1 MEQLAQFVSKS
12 FQENATAPLP
22 VIVVDEDAT
31 TQLGFLR
38 NNTERATSTRITLS
52 VAHLLGDDN
61 GNESHGKSTNRESS
75 QEGNQSSVEVGN
87 IEEPPSPEA
96 RLQPEDLSVATTK
109 IKDVVKEVKASTE
122 NASPLKTPELKLSV
136 RKLLGCSPSPPP
148 ITRDRSASPEN
159 CTESKNRVTSSDIK
173 TTINDS
179 KLTTQVVRSLV
190 HNNQDEAT
198 KGSNCRGNGNGNGKQ
213 RRSRTNFTL
222 EQLAELERLFDETHY
237 PDAFMREELSQRL
250 GLSEARVQV
259 WFQNRRAKCRKHESQ
274 LHKGVAGGMVLAP
287 RSPPTTLEPCRVA
300 PYLPALRLHPPIQG
314 GGNNVSAAAAAAA
327 SSAFDPAVLH
337 YAAAG
342 GLFCLPPPPPPP
354 PTSSNHPHPLS
365 LAASLAAAAAR
376 SKNSSIADLRLKARR
391 HQEALGLDR
400 PA

>member
-1 MEQLAQFVSKS
+1 MHQANIAKSHLDEGAQ
-12 FQENATAPLP
+12 EATAG
-22 VIVVDEDAT
+22 IV
-31 TQLGFLR
+31 
-38 NNTERATSTRITLS
+38 
-52 VAHLLGDDN
+52 
-61 GNESHGKSTNRESS
+61 ESS
-75 QEGNQSSVEVGN
+75 GNV
-87 IEEPPSPEA
+87 EEPPSPEG
-96 RLQPEDLSVATTK
+96 RLQPEDLSITAK
-109 IKDVVKEVKASTE
+109 IKDIRDTADSLP
-122 NASPLKTPELKLSV
+122 PLKTPELKLSV
-136 RKLLGCSPSPPP
+136 RKLLGCTPSPPP
-148 ITRDRSASPEN
+148 ISRDRSPSPEN
-159 CTESKNRVTSSDIK
+159 CIELKCQNVSDGKTITSSNDQVKASSQVSRSSGQSQEDIGK
-173 TTINDS
+173 T
-179 KLTTQVVRSLV
+179 
-190 HNNQDEAT
+190 
-198 KGSNCRGNGNGNGKQ
+198 SNCRSNGNGNGKQ
-213 RRSRTNFTL
+213 RRSRTNFTI

-274 LHKGVAGGMVLAP
+274 LHKGVAGSMVLAP

-300 PYLPALRLHPPIQG
+300 PYLPALRLHPPPMQG
-314 GGNNVSAAAAAAA
+314 TGATVTVG
-327 SSAFDPAVLH
+327 SAFDPAVLH

-354 PTSSNHPHPLS
+354 PPSAGHPPHPLS